1 MADELAFEGLK
12 VFDMSQ
18 GVAAP
23 YCGMLLAQNGAD
35 VIKMEPHAPG
45 DWSRAMGKPYGDQ
58 SASSVILCRGK
69 RSIALDLKKP
79 VGNEIAKRL
88 AAEADVV
95 LQNYRPGV
103 IEKFG
108 LDYDTVRA
116 GNPDVVYL
124 SLTGFGPTGPKAKLP
139 ATDSVMQAFT
149 GFMSINRDG
158 EGTPQRINY
167 YAIDVI
173 TGLYSFQ
180 AVSSALYRRATKG
193 GGKHIRTS
201 LLESALS
208 FQDVKMVEFQLEGPV
223 AEPIGAPVGTFKSK
237 DGHIC
242 VNARR
247 DQHFQALCRLL
258 GREELIDDPRYA
270 DARSRV
276 ANREDLLTIVQDAI
290 STRTTAEW
298 VEALS
303 EYDILNAP
311 VNDYGN
317 LFEEAQVKAVD
328 AVRWVDHDAVGAVP
342 MGNIAGVPAAAT
354 DNPRSHSPHIGQH
367 SREILAEL
375 GMSDAEV
382 DSLCADGTVAAYDN
396 KLAAE

>member
-1 MADELAFEGLK
+1 MSEELAFEGLK

-23 YCGMLLAQNGAD
+23 YCGMLLAQNGAE
-35 VIKMEPHAPG
+35 VIKMEPPAPG
-45 DWSRAMGKPYGDQ
+45 DWSRAMGKPYEDQ
-58 SASSVILCRGK
+58 SSSSVILNRGK

-79 VGNEIAKRL
+79 EGVAIAKRL
-88 AAEADVV
+88 AREADVV

-108 LDYDTVRA
+108 LDYESVRKE
-116 GNPDVVYL
+116 NPTVVYL
-124 SLTGFGPTGPKAKLP
+124 SLTGFGQTGPKAKHP

-149 GFMSINRDG
+149 GFMSINLDPN
-158 EGTPQRINY
+158 GTPQRIDY

-180 AVSSALYRRATKG
+180 AVSSALYRRAMKG
-193 GGKHIRTS
+193 AGKHIQTS
-201 LLESALS
+201 LLQSALA
-208 FQDVKMVEFQLEGPV
+208 FQEVKMVEYHLEGGKG
-223 AEPIGAPVGTFKSK
+223 EPIGAPVGTFATT

-247 DQHFQALCRLL
+247 DPHFQALCRLL
-258 GREELIDDPRYA
+258 GREDLIDDPRYA

-276 ANREDLLTIVQDAI
+276 ANREDLLVIVRAAMA
-290 STRTTAEW
+290 SRPKAEW
-298 VEALS
+298 AKDLNAA
-303 EYDILNAP
+303 DILNAP

-317 LFEEAQVKAVD
+317 LFAEPQVEAVG
-328 AVRWVDHDAVGAVP
+328 AVRWVEHATVGRVP
-342 MGNIAGVPAAAT
+342 MGAIAGIPPMAN

-367 SREILAEL
+367 SREVLAGL
-375 GMSDAEV
+375 GMSVPEIDALI
-382 DSLCADGTVAAYDN
+382 DSGAVASPEMAR
-396 KLAAE
+396 AAE

>member
-1 MADELAFEGLK
+1 MSDELAFEGLK

-23 YCGMLLAQNGAD
+23 YCAMLLAQNGAD
-35 VIKMEPHAPG
+35 VVKMEPPAPG
-45 DWSRAMGKPYGDQ
+45 DWSRSMGKPYGDQ
-58 SASSVILCRGK
+58 SASSVILSRGK

-79 VGNEIAKRL
+79 DGVAIAKRL
-88 AAEADVV
+88 ARGADVV

-108 LDYDTVRA
+108 LDYGSVRKD
-116 GNPDVVYL
+116 NPNVVYL
-124 SLTGFGPTGPKAKLP
+124 SLTGFGQTGPKAKHP

-158 EGTPQRINY
+158 EGTPQRIDY

-173 TGLYSFQ
+173 TGLYAFQ
-180 AVSSALYRRATKG
+180 AVSSALYRRAMKG
-193 GGKHIRTS
+193 TGKHIQTS
-201 LLESALS
+201 LLQSALA
-208 FQDVKMVEFQLEGPV
+208 FQEAKMVEFHLEGGKG
-223 AEPIGAPVGTFKSK
+223 EPIGAPVGTFPTT

-247 DQHFQALCRLL
+247 DPHFQALCRLL
-258 GREELIDDPRYA
+258 GRDELIDDTRYA

-276 ANREDLLTIVQDAI
+276 ANREGLLSIVRDAMA
-290 STRTTAEW
+290 TRPKAEW
-298 VEALS
+298 AKDLNTA
-303 EYDILNAP
+303 DILNAP

-317 LFEEAQVKAVD
+317 LFAEPQVA
-328 AVRWVDHDAVGAVP
+328 AVGAVQWIEHDTVGHVP
-342 MGNIAGVPAAAT
+342 MGAIAGIPTMAT

-367 SREILAEL
+367 SREVLAEL
-375 GMSDAEV
+375 G
-382 DSLCADGTVAAYDN
+382 LG
-396 KLAAE
+396 AAEIEALLKDGAVAEAAMLRAAE

>member
-1 MADELAFEGLK
+1 MAEELAFEGLK
-12 VFDMSQ
+12 VLDLSQ

-35 VIKMEPHAPG
+35 VIKVEPHAPG
-45 DWSRAMGKPYGDQ
+45 DWSRAMGKPYGDH

-69 RSIALDLKKP
+69 RSLGLDLKKP
-79 VGNEIAKRL
+79 QGVAIAKRL
-88 AAEADVV
+88 AREADVI

-108 LDYDTVRA
+108 LDYESVRKDNPTVI
-116 GNPDVVYL
+116 YL
-124 SLTGFGPTGPKAKLP
+124 SLTGFGQNGPKAKHP

-149 GFMSINRDG
+149 GFMSINRDP
-158 EGTPQRINY
+158 EGTPQRIDY

-180 AVSSALYRRATKG
+180 AVSSALYRRAMKG
-193 GGKHIRTS
+193 IGKHIQTS
-201 LLESALS
+201 LLQSALA
-208 FQDVKMVEFQLEGPV
+208 FQEPKMVEFQLEGGKG
-223 AEPIGAPVGTFKSK
+223 EPIGAPVGTFPTT

-247 DQHFQALCRLL
+247 DPHFQALCRLL

-276 ANREDLLTIVQDAI
+276 ANREDLLVIVRAAMA
-290 STRTTAEW
+290 SRPKAEW
-298 VEALS
+298 AKDLNAA
-303 EYDILNAP
+303 DILNAP

-317 LFEEAQVKAVD
+317 LFAEPQVEAIG
-328 AVRWVDHDAVGAVP
+328 AVRWVDHDTVGRVP
-342 MGNIAGVPAAAT
+342 MGSIAGIAAMT
-354 DNPRSHSPHIGQH
+354 TENPLAHSPHIGQH

-375 GMSDAEV
+375 GMSGSEIEA
-382 DSLCADGTVAAYDN
+382 LIGDGTVATTDMAR
-396 KLAAE
+396 AAE

>member
-1 MADELAFEGLK
+1 MSEELAFEGLK

-35 VIKMEPHAPG
+35 VVKMEPPAPG
-45 DWSRAMGKPYGDQ
+45 DWSRAMGKPYEDQ
-58 SASSVILCRGK
+58 SSSSVILNRGK

-79 VGNEIAKRL
+79 EGVAVAKRL
-88 AAEADVV
+88 ARQADVV

-108 LDYDTVRA
+108 LDYESVRKE
-116 GNPDVVYL
+116 NPTVVYL
-124 SLTGFGPTGPKAKLP
+124 SLTGFGQTGPKAKHP

-149 GFMSINRDG
+149 GFMSINLGPD
-158 EGTPQRINY
+158 GTPQRIDY

-180 AVSSALYRRATKG
+180 AVSSALYRRAMKG
-193 GGKHIRTS
+193 VGKHIQTS
-201 LLESALS
+201 LLQSALA
-208 FQDVKMVEFQLEGPV
+208 FQEVKMVEYHLEGGKG
-223 AEPIGAPVGTFKSK
+223 EPIGSPVGTFPTT

-247 DQHFQALCRLL
+247 DPHFQALCRLL

-270 DARSRV
+270 DARARV
-276 ANREDLLTIVQDAI
+276 ANREELLPIVRAAMA
-290 STRTTAEW
+290 SRTKAEW
-298 VEALS
+298 AKDLNAA
-303 EYDILNAP
+303 DILNAP

-317 LFEEAQVKAVD
+317 LFAEPQVA
-328 AVRWVDHDAVGAVP
+328 AVGAVRWIDHATVGRVP
-342 MGNIAGVPAAAT
+342 MGAIAGIPPMAT

-367 SREILAEL
+367 SREILSGL
-375 GMSDAEV
+375 GMSTAEIEKLI
-382 DSLCADGTVAAYDN
+382 DSGAVASFE
-396 KLAAE
+396 LSQAAE

>member
-1 MADELAFEGLK
+1 MSEDLAFEGLT

-45 DWSRAMGKPYGDQ
+45 DWSRAMGKPYGDH
-58 SASSVILCRGK
+58 SASSVILARGK

-79 VGNEIAKRL
+79 GGVDIAKRI
-88 AAEADVV
+88 ARKADVI

-108 LDYDTVRA
+108 LDYDSVR
-116 GNPDVVYL
+116 GDNPDVIYL
-124 SLTGFGPTGPKAKLP
+124 SLTGFGPAGPKAKHP

-149 GFMSINRDG
+149 GFMSINRDAT
-158 EGTPQRINY
+158 GTPQRIDY

-173 TGLYSFQ
+173 TGLYAFQ
-180 AVSSALYRRATKG
+180 AVSSALYRRAIKG
-193 GGKHIRTS
+193 GGRHIRTS
-201 LLESALS
+201 LLESALA
-208 FQDVKMVEFQLEGPV
+208 FQDVKMVQYQLEGDAV
-223 AEPIGAPVGTFKSK
+223 EPIGAPVGTFATK

-247 DQHFQALCRLL
+247 DPHFQALFRLF

-276 ANREDLLTIVQDAI
+276 ANREDLLAIVQEVVA
-290 STRTTAEW
+290 TRTTAEW
-298 VEALS
+298 VKELNAI
-303 EYDILNAP
+303 DVLNAP
-311 VNDYGN
+311 VNSYGD
-317 LFEEAQVKAVD
+317 LFEQPQVQATD
-328 AVRWVDHDAVGAVP
+328 AVRWVEHAAVGNVP
-342 MGNIAGVPAAAT
+342 MGRIAGVPDQGT
-354 DNPRSHSPHIGQH
+354 DNPRSHAPHIGEH
-367 SREILAEL
+367 SVEILSEL
-375 GMSDAEV
+375 GLSDAEIEA
-382 DSLCADGTVAAYDN
+382 LRGDGTVAVPE
-396 KLAAE
+396 LRQAAE